1 MAILKDKFQAL
12 SSNRKTVS
20 LNDAN
25 FMSIFNNG
33 TGAQYVSA
41 DVALQN
47 SDIYSVVTQ
56 LSGDLATVKY
66 KASKPRAQ
74 NILDYPSSTANP
86 HGFWQSMFMQ
96 ALLNGESFA
105 YRWRNANGVDVRWEY
120 LRPSQVSVFLLE
132 DGSGLTYSINFD
144 EPELG
149 VLNNVPQNDMIHL
162 RLYSKNGGKTGMSPL
177 SALSNEIN
185 IKNLSNNL
193 TKNALSQSVTSP
205 GVLKLNNDKG
215 LVNWKIKASHSR
227 EFMDQMKASNNGPI
241 VIDGLEDWTPLEIN
255 SNVAS
260 LLASVNWTSTQV
272 AKVYQVPDSY
282 LNGTGDQQSSLDQ
295 IKGNYANAL
304 NRYAQAIVSELDNK
318 LSASLTADIR
328 PAIDPLGDDF
338 ATILAGLTKN
348 GAIANNQATW
358 VLQQLGYFPDNMPEA
373 EVQPTQQVLI
383 QSNSDKGGDDD
394 DNSTD

>member
-1 MAILKDKFQAL
+1 
-12 SSNRKTVS
+12 
-20 LNDAN
+20 
-25 FMSIFNNG
+25 MSIFNNG
-33 TGAQYVSA
+33 TNAQYVSA
-41 DVALQN
+41 DIALQN

-56 LSGDLATVKY
+56 LSGDLATAKY
-66 KASKPRAQ
+66 KADRPRAQ

-86 HGFWQSMFMQ
+86 RGFWQSMFMQ

-105 YRWRNANGVDVRWEY
+105 YRWRNANGGDVRWEY

-132 DGSGLTYSINFD
+132 DGSGLTYNVSFD
-144 EPELG
+144 EPQLG

-177 SALSNEIN
+177 SALSNEID
-185 IKNLSNNL
+185 IKNLSNDL

-205 GVLKLNNDKG
+205 GVLKINNEKG
-215 LVNWKIKASHSR
+215 LLNWKLKASHSR
-227 EFMDQMKASNNGPI
+227 EFMNQMKASNNGPI

-260 LLASVNWTSTQV
+260 LLSSVNWTSTQV

-295 IKGNYANAL
+295 IKGNYANTL
-304 NRYAQAIVSELDNK
+304 NRYAQAIVSELDDK
-318 LSASLTADIR
+318 LSASVTADIR

-338 ATILAGLTKN
+338 ATTLAGLTKN
-348 GAIANNQATW
+348 GTIANNQATW
-358 VLQQLGYFPDNMPEA
+358 VLQQLGYFPEDMPEA
-373 EVQPTQQVLI
+373 NNPTTQQAVI
-383 QSNSDKGGDDD
+383 QLAKGGDNNEDGA
-394 DNSTD
+394 N

>member
-1 MAILKDKFQAL
+1 MAILKGKFQAL
-12 SSNRKTVS
+12 SSSKQAYS

-33 TGAQYVSA
+33 TNAQYVSA
-41 DVALQN
+41 DMALQN

-56 LSGDLATVKY
+56 ISGDLATVKY
-66 KASKPRAQ
+66 KANKPRAQ
-74 NILDYPSSTANP
+74 NILDSPSSTSNP
-86 HGFWQSMFMQ
+86 RGFWQSMFMQ
-96 ALLNGESFA
+96 ALLNGEAFA
-105 YRWRNANGVDVRWEY
+105 YRWRNVNGVDLRWEY

-132 DGSGLTYSINFD
+132 DGSGLTYSVSFD
-144 EPELG
+144 ETELG

-177 SALSNEIN
+177 SALSSEIN
-185 IKNLSNNL
+185 IKDLSNKL

-205 GVLKLNNDKG
+205 GVLKINNDKG
-215 LVNWKIKASHSR
+215 LINWKLKAAHSR
-227 EFMDQMKASNNGPI
+227 EFMDQMEASNNGPI

-260 LLASVNWTSTQV
+260 LLSSVNWTSTQI

-295 IKGNYANAL
+295 IKGNYANTL
-304 NRYAQAIVSELDNK
+304 NRYAQMIVSELDNK
-318 LSASLTADIR
+318 LSATVTADIR

-338 ATILAGLTKN
+338 AASLATMVKN
-348 GAIANNQATW
+348 GGLANNQFIW
-358 VLQQLGYFPDNMPEA
+358 LLQEEGFFPDSMPEA
-373 EVQPTQQVLI
+373 KVQPTQQVLI

>member
-1 MAILKDKFQAL
+1 MAILKEKFLAL
-12 SSNRKTVS
+12 SSRRQTVS
-20 LNDAN
+20 LNDSN

-33 TGAQYVSA
+33 TNAQYVSA

-56 LSGDLATVKY
+56 LSGDLATAKY
-66 KASKPRAQ
+66 KADRPRAQ

-86 HGFWQSMFMQ
+86 RGFWQSMFMQ

-105 YRWRNANGVDVRWEY
+105 YRWRNVNGVDVRWEY

-132 DGSGLTYSINFD
+132 DGSGLTYNVSFD
-144 EPELG
+144 EPQLG

-177 SALSNEIN
+177 SALSNEID
-185 IKNLSNNL
+185 IKNLSNDL

-205 GVLKLNNDKG
+205 GVLKINNEKG
-215 LVNWKIKASHSR
+215 LLNWKLKASHSR
-227 EFMDQMKASNNGPI
+227 EFMNQMKDSNNGPI

-260 LLASVNWTSTQV
+260 LLSSVNWTSTQV

-295 IKGNYANAL
+295 IKGNYANTL
-304 NRYAQAIVSELDNK
+304 NRYAQAIVSELDDK
-318 LSASLTADIR
+318 LSASVTADIR

-338 ATILAGLTKN
+338 ATTLAGLTKN
-348 GAIANNQATW
+348 GTIANNQATW
-358 VLQQLGYFPDNMPEA
+358 VLQQLGYFPEGMPEA
-373 EVQPTQQVLI
+373 NNPTTQQVVI
-383 QSNSDKGGDDD
+383 QPAKGGDNNEDGA
-394 DNSTD
+394 N

>member
-1 MAILKDKFQAL
+1 MAVLRDKFQAL
-12 SSNRKTVS
+12 SSSQQTVS

-33 TGAQYVSA
+33 TDTQYVSA

-56 LSGDLATVKY
+56 LSGDLATVSY
-66 KASKPRAQ
+66 KANAPRSQ
-74 NILDYPSSTANP
+74 SILDNPSSTSNP
-86 HGFWQSMFMQ
+86 RGFWQSMFMQ
-96 ALLNGESFA
+96 ALLNGEAFA
-105 YRWRNANGVDVRWEY
+105 YRWRNINGVDLRWEY

-132 DGSGLTYSINFD
+132 DGSGLTYSVSFD

-149 VLNNVPQNDMIHL
+149 VLNNVPQEDMIHL

-177 SALSNEIN
+177 SALSSEIN
-185 IKNLSNNL
+185 IKDLSNKL

-205 GVLKLNNDKG
+205 GVLKINNDKG
-215 LVNWKIKASHSR
+215 LINWKLKASHSR
-227 EFMDQMKASNNGPI
+227 EFMRQMAASDNGPI

-260 LLASVNWTSTQV
+260 LLSSVNWTSTQV

-304 NRYAQAIVSELDNK
+304 NRYAQTIVSELDNK
-318 LSASLTADIR
+318 LSATVVADIR

-338 ATILAGLTKN
+338 ATNLGALVKN
-348 GAIANNQATW
+348 GAIATNQVNW
-358 VLQQLGYFPDNMPEA
+358 LLQQTGYFPSDMPEA
-373 EVQPTQQVLI
+373 KIQPTQQVVI
-383 QSNSDKGGDDD
+383 QSNSDKGGDND

>member
-1 MAILKDKFQAL
+1 MAILKGKFLAL
-12 SSNRKTVS
+12 SSRRQTVS
-20 LNDAN
+20 LNDSN

-33 TGAQYVSA
+33 TNAQYVSA

-56 LSGDLATVKY
+56 LSGDLATAKY
-66 KASKPRAQ
+66 KADRPRAQ

-86 HGFWQSMFMQ
+86 RGFWQSMFMQ

-105 YRWRNANGVDVRWEY
+105 YRWRNTNGVDVKWEY

-132 DGSGLTYSINFD
+132 DGSGLTYNISFD
-144 EPELG
+144 EPQLG

-177 SALSNEIN
+177 SALSNEID
-185 IKNLSNNL
+185 IKNLSNDL

-205 GVLKLNNDKG
+205 GVLKINNEKG
-215 LVNWKIKASHSR
+215 LLNWKLKASHSR
-227 EFMDQMKASNNGPI
+227 EFMNQMKASNNGPI

-260 LLASVNWTSTQV
+260 LLSSVNWTSTQV

-295 IKGNYANAL
+295 IKGNYANTL
-304 NRYAQAIVSELDNK
+304 NRYAQAIVSELDDK
-318 LSASLTADIR
+318 LSASVTADIR

-338 ATILAGLTKN
+338 ATTLAGLTKN
-348 GAIANNQATW
+348 GTIANNQATW
-358 VLQQLGYFPDNMPEA
+358 VLQQLGYFPEDMPEA
-373 EVQPTQQVLI
+373 NNPTTQQVVI
-383 QSNSDKGGDDD
+383 QPAKGGDNNEDGA
-394 DNSTD
+394 N

>member
-1 MAILKDKFQAL
+1 MAILRGKFLAL
-12 SSNRKTVS
+12 SSRRQTVS
-20 LNDAN
+20 LNDSN

-33 TGAQYVSA
+33 TNAQYVSA
-41 DVALQN
+41 DIALQN

-56 LSGDLATVKY
+56 LSGDLATAKY
-66 KASKPRAQ
+66 KADRPRAQ

-86 HGFWQSMFMQ
+86 RGFWQSMFMQ

-105 YRWRNANGVDVRWEY
+105 YRWRNANGADVRWEY

-132 DGSGLTYSINFD
+132 DGSGLTYNVSFD
-144 EPELG
+144 EPQLG

-177 SALSNEIN
+177 SALSNEID
-185 IKNLSNNL
+185 IKNLSNDL

-205 GVLKLNNDKG
+205 GVLKINNEKG
-215 LVNWKIKASHSR
+215 LLNWKLKASHSR
-227 EFMDQMKASNNGPI
+227 EFMNQMKASNNGPI

-260 LLASVNWTSTQV
+260 LLSSVNWTSTQV

-295 IKGNYANAL
+295 IKGNYANTL
-304 NRYAQAIVSELDNK
+304 NRYAQAIVSELDDK
-318 LSASLTADIR
+318 LSASVTADIR

-338 ATILAGLTKN
+338 ATTLAGLTKN
-348 GAIANNQATW
+348 GTIANNQATW
-358 VLQQLGYFPDNMPEA
+358 VLQQLGYFPEDMPEA
-373 EVQPTQQVLI
+373 NNPTTQQAVI
-383 QSNSDKGGDDD
+383 QLAKGGDNNEDGA
-394 DNSTD
+394 N

>member
-1 MAILKDKFQAL
+1 MAILRGKFLAL
-12 SSNRKTVS
+12 SSRRQTVS
-20 LNDAN
+20 LNDSN

-33 TGAQYVSA
+33 TNAQYVSA
-41 DVALQN
+41 DIALQN

-56 LSGDLATVKY
+56 LSGDLATAKY
-66 KASKPRAQ
+66 KADRPRAQ

-86 HGFWQSMFMQ
+86 RGFWQSMFMQ

-105 YRWRNANGVDVRWEY
+105 YRWRNTNGVDVRWEY

-132 DGSGLTYSINFD
+132 DGSGLTYNISFD
-144 EPELG
+144 EPQLG

-177 SALSNEIN
+177 SALSNEID
-185 IKNLSNNL
+185 IKNLSNDL

-205 GVLKLNNDKG
+205 GVLKINNEKG
-215 LVNWKIKASHSR
+215 LLNWKLKASHSR
-227 EFMDQMKASNNGPI
+227 EFMNQMKASNNGPI

-260 LLASVNWTSTQV
+260 LLSSVNWTSTQV

-295 IKGNYANAL
+295 IKGNYANTL
-304 NRYAQAIVSELDNK
+304 NRYAQAIVSELDDK
-318 LSASLTADIR
+318 LSASVTADIR

-338 ATILAGLTKN
+338 ATTLAGLTKN
-348 GAIANNQATW
+348 GTIANNQATW
-358 VLQQLGYFPDNMPEA
+358 VLQQLGYFPEDMPEA
-373 EVQPTQQVLI
+373 NNPTTQQVVI
-383 QSNSDKGGDDD
+383 QPAKGGDNNEDGA
-394 DNSTD
+394 N

>member
-1 MAILKDKFQAL
+1 MAILRGKFLAL
-12 SSNRKTVS
+12 SSRRQTVS
-20 LNDAN
+20 LNDSN

-33 TGAQYVSA
+33 TNAQYVSA
-41 DVALQN
+41 DIALQN

-56 LSGDLATVKY
+56 LSGDLATAKY
-66 KASKPRAQ
+66 KADRPRAQ

-86 HGFWQSMFMQ
+86 RGFWQSMFMQ

-132 DGSGLTYSINFD
+132 DGSGLTYNVSFD
-144 EPELG
+144 EPQLG

-177 SALSNEIN
+177 SALSNEID
-185 IKNLSNNL
+185 IKNLSNDL

-205 GVLKLNNDKG
+205 GVLKINNEKG
-215 LVNWKIKASHSR
+215 LLNWKLKASHSR
-227 EFMDQMKASNNGPI
+227 EFMNQMKASNNGPI

-260 LLASVNWTSTQV
+260 LLSSVNWTSTQV

-295 IKGNYANAL
+295 IKGNYANTL
-304 NRYAQAIVSELDNK
+304 NRYAQAIVSELDDK
-318 LSASLTADIR
+318 LSASVTADIR

-338 ATILAGLTKN
+338 ATTLAGLTKN
-348 GAIANNQATW
+348 GTIANNQATW
-358 VLQQLGYFPDNMPEA
+358 VLQQLGYFPEDMPEA
-373 EVQPTQQVLI
+373 NNPTTQQAVI
-383 QSNSDKGGDDD
+383 QLAKGGDNNEDGA
-394 DNSTD
+394 N

>member
-1 MAILKDKFQAL
+1 MAILRGKFQAL
-12 SSNRKTVS
+12 SGSKQAYS

-33 TGAQYVSA
+33 TDTQYVSA

-66 KASKPRAQ
+66 KANKPRAQ
-74 NILDYPSSTANP
+74 NILDAPSSTSNSR
-86 HGFWQSMFMQ
+86 GFWQSMFMQ
-96 ALLNGESFA
+96 ALLNGEAFA
-105 YRWRNANGVDVRWEY
+105 YRWRNINGIDLRWEY

-132 DGSGLTYSINFD
+132 DGSGLTYSISFD

-149 VLNNVPQNDMIHL
+149 VLNNVPQSDMIHL
-162 RLYSKNGGKTGMSPL
+162 RLYSKNGGKTGISPL
-177 SALSNEIN
+177 SALSSEIN
-185 IKNLSNNL
+185 IKDLSNKL

-205 GVLKLNNDKG
+205 GVLKINNDKG
-215 LVNWKIKASHSR
+215 LINWKIKASHSR
-227 EFMDQMKASNNGPI
+227 EFMRQMAASNNGPI

-260 LLASVNWTSTQV
+260 LLSSVNWTSTQV

-295 IKGNYANAL
+295 IKGNYANTL
-304 NRYAQAIVSELDNK
+304 NRYAQMIVSELDNK
-318 LSASLTADIR
+318 LSATVTANIR
-328 PAIDPLGDDF
+328 PAIDPLGDDY
-338 ATILAGLTKN
+338 AANLAAMVKN
-348 GAIANNQATW
+348 GGLANNQFNW
-358 VLQQLGYFPDNMPEA
+358 LLQNDGYFPTDMPEA
-373 EVQPTQQVLI
+373 KTQPTQQVVI
-383 QSNSDKGGDDD
+383 QSSDKGGDNDG
-394 DNSTD
+394 NSAN